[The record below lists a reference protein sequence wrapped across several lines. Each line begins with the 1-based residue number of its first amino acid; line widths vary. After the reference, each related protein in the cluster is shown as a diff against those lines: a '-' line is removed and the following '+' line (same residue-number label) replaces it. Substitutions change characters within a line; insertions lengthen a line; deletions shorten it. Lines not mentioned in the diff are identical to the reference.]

1 VLFEVVSAYSTCGLS
16 MGLTGE
22 LSTVGRVVI
31 CCVMF
36 IGRMGP
42 LFLISAVAG
51 RVQNTTWFAEE
62 DIMVG

>member
-1 VLFEVVSAYSTCGLS
+1 
-16 MGLTGE
+16 MGLTEE
-22 LSTVGRVVI
+22 LSFIGKMVI

-51 RVQNTTWFAEE
+51 KLQDTAWYAEE
-62 DIMVG
+62 DVMVG

>member
-1 VLFEVVSAYSTCGLS
+1 
-16 MGLTGE
+16 MGLTEE
-22 LSTVGRVVI
+22 LSTVGKIVI

-51 RVQNTTWFAEE
+51 KLQDTAYYAEE